1 MLSWKLLITK
11 FAWDRNTLS
20 GADTASGVPCLIDK
34 DMVRA
39 SISKMKNWNAAG
51 LSRVVSEMVK
61 VAGEAGVDMIADLV
75 NQIIVE

>member
-1 MLSWKLLITK
+1 MLSWKILITK

-39 SISKMKNWNAAG
+39 SISKMKNGNAAG